1 MIARD
6 PADEQ
11 HVDLTL
17 VLPLRAKDGMS
28 VDDFYD
34 YWLNVHVTLPPRFPG
49 IRSIWLHIVSFDRQR
64 WPRLPGVSFRPEPED
79 EFHGVP
85 EATFATLHDLGEFQA
100 YSDLQMK
107 DGINFLQE
115 QIAYRSLGGNS
126 MTVVDK
132 VDRAPDGND
141 GLLRHLVFLRKRSQ
155 LPVEEFRDFVTGVLL
170 PTFAESEHVLKLRQ
184 HLFEEVELTLDHPGV
199 GMFKPI
205 ERQYQA
211 AFEIVFTEEAAL
223 ADFVKSPAW
232 TDVAGRLA
240 QHCEAVHA
248 ARVDRCITTKIDGH
262 ITLAG
267 VRGVAVAD
275 TIARLAAENQR
286 DPEVSKLFLSS
297 ISAAPV

>member
-11 HVDLTL
+11 RVDLTL

-49 IRSIWLHIVSFDRQR
+49 IRSIWLHVVSFDRQR

-115 QIAYRSLGGNS
+115 QIAYRSLGDNS
-126 MTVVDK
+126 HTL
-132 VDRAPDGND
+132 VDRLPPAPDGTD
-141 GLLRHLVFLRKRSQ
+141 RVVRHLVFLRKRSDSS
-155 LPVEEFRDFVTGVLL
+155 VEDFREFVIGILL

-223 ADFVKSPAW
+223 ADFAKSPAW
-232 TDVAGRLA
+232 TDVVDRLA

-248 ARVDRCITTKIDGH
+248 ARVDRCITTKLDGH

-275 TIARLAAENQR
+275 TISRLAAENQR

-297 ISAAPV
+297 VSAAPV